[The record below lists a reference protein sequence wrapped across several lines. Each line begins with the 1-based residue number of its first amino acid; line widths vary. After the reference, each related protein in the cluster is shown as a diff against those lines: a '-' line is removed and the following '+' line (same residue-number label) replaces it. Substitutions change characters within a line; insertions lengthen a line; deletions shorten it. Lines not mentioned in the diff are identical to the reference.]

1 MATFLTQ
8 PILALDTV
16 QLPISVAL
24 LGAGAQPLE
33 VTSMERAGVVLH
45 DIIQDIL
52 GRAGLRPRDLGGL
65 AVVRGPG
72 SFTGLRVG
80 LATASGLALGT
91 SVPALGI
98 ESTRALALASG
109 HVGRVAVLL
118 EAGQGRVFAGL
129 HSVSADDVEPLLE
142 APIDASI
149 DEALAIVADAQFA
162 IFRGTPPQIP
172 RLIEAGCIR
181 FEAAVALAAARLALG
196 RSADPGT
203 LQALYARAPAISPS
217 SRE

>member
-1 MATFLTQ
+1 M
-8 PILALDTV
+8 
-16 QLPISVAL
+16 
-24 LGAGAQPLE
+24 G
-33 VTSMERAGVVLH
+33 RAGVVLH
-45 DIIQDIL
+45 DIVHDIL

-80 LATASGLALGT
+80 LATASGLALAT

-98 ESTRALALASG
+98 ESTRALALATG
-109 HVGRVAVLL
+109 HLGRVAVLL

-129 HSVSADDVEPLLE
+129 HAVSADDAEPLLE
-142 APIDASI
+142 APLDASI
-149 DEALAIVADAQFA
+149 DEALAVVADAQFA
-162 IFRGTPPQIP
+162 IFRGAPPEIP
-172 RLIEAGCIR
+172 RLIEAGCVR
-181 FEAAVALAAARLALG
+181 FEGAVALAAARLALG
-196 RSADPGT
+196 RSADPDT